1 MAGDLFGDMDVEYAT
16 TVADR
21 AIRSMSQQSV
31 PVTPG
36 NFSVWFDYAMGTS
49 PALRKTIDVLIGNK
63 RKFDA
68 SINRELYATFVKPQS
83 GADAAGDFPEQLR
96 GVISSARE
104 FLATAISDNRTQIE
118 ALGEVTSQVTSQVQV
133 NGDPRLII
141 EQLMAELA
149 RATNRAAA
157 LETNFL
163 ATTQELDKI
172 RDSLKAAEER
182 SNTDALTG
190 LANRRSMDEFFR
202 SAQIVAME
210 GDEPLSVLMIDIDHF
225 KKFNDTYG
233 HQVGDQVLR
242 LVAKVL
248 QDNVGQGGLAA
259 RYGGEELIAVLP
271 GYDLGACVEVA
282 ERIRLRISEAR
293 LTRRATGQARI
304 RLRISEARLTRR
316 ATGQAISS
324 VTVSIGVAQFR
335 LAESSEAMIE
345 RCDRGLYQAKRSGR
359 NRTVTENDIEGES
372 AAA

>member
-1 MAGDLFGDMDVEYAT
+1 MMAGDLFGDMDVEYAT

-83 GADAAGDFPEQLR
+83 SADAAGDYPEQLQ

-104 FLATAISDNRTQIE
+104 FLATAISDNRSQIE
-118 ALGEVTSQVTSQVQV
+118 ALGQVTSQVNSQVQV
-133 NGDPRLII
+133 NGDPRPII
-141 EQLMAELA
+141 ERLVAELA
-149 RATNRAAA
+149 RATSRAAA

-163 ATTQELDKI
+163 ATTQELDRI
-172 RDSLKAAEER
+172 RDLLKAAEER

-293 LTRRATGQARI
+293 LTRRATGQA
-304 RLRISEARLTRR
+304 
-316 ATGQAISS
+316 ISS

-335 LAESSEAMIE
+335 LPESAETMIE
-345 RCDRGLYQAKRSGR
+345 RCDRSLYQAKRSGR
-359 NRTVTENDIEGES
+359 NRTITENDVEGET